1 MNILD
6 VIKKRTSTRTFTG
19 EYLSAELKRVLGDFI
34 DENGCGLLSDSDA
47 GEKIFLLEKGPQEK
61 KMKLLYGAIQGNNS
75 YLLGITK
82 NDPFER
88 VNYGYRMQKLV
99 LKATEIGLGTC
110 WIGYFDHD
118 YFNDIVTKEG
128 YVVPGLVL
136 IGYPASKRSTREKM
150 VRFSANA
157 SKRLDWEK
165 LFFNSET
172 SDPLERE
179 LAGEYKKVLEM
190 VRLAPSSSNS
200 QPWRVYFDSQNGVF
214 HFFKKPKNMI
224 YERMGMHELDMGIAM
239 AHFEL
244 SAKSID
250 LKGRW
255 ADCKKKSPDG
265 GQISPD
271 VSGDT
276 TPLYRGEV
284 PKIEGLEYIL
294 SWIKTK

>member
-1 MNILD
+1 MDISE
-6 VIKKRTSTRTFTG
+6 IIQKRTSTRTFTG
-19 EYLSAELKRVLGDFI
+19 EYLSPEHKRCVESFI
-34 DENGCGLLSDSDA
+34 AQNSSGLLDNRDS
-47 GEKIFLLEKGPQEK
+47 GEAIFLLEKGPQEK

-82 NDPFER
+82 NEPFER
-88 VNYGYRMQKLV
+88 VNYGYKMQKLV

-110 WIGYFDHD
+110 WIGYFDHE
-118 YFNDIVTKEG
+118 YFSDIVTKEG

-157 SKRLDWEK
+157 SQRLHWDK
-165 LFFNSET
+165 LFFNSDT
-172 SDPLERE
+172 LAPLEAE
-179 LAGEYKKVLEM
+179 LAGDYKMVLEM

-214 HFFKKPKNMI
+214 HFFKRPKNQV

-244 SAKSID
+244 TAESIG
-250 LKGRW
+250 LKGSW
-255 ADCKKKSPDG
+255 ADNSVSAD
-265 GQISPD
+265 
-271 VSGDT
+271 SGDKSVNI
-276 TPLYRGEV
+276 PS
-284 PKIEGLEYIL
+284 IEGLEYIL
-294 SWIKTK
+294 SWKKSK